1 MFGRSQRPE
10 ADAIEVLI
18 GARATFSGRL
28 QCDASIRI
36 DGAVDQGQ
44 IETPA
49 NVILTETANVQGDI
63 VARVVSIRGKFKGV
77 IQADRVEL
85 LGGSQVGGVLNVN
98 SFYMDENVLMRAAVN
113 IRAENLVEA
122 KVPPPPANPAI
133 PVQPPAQPVSAQPV
147 QPPVQPP
154 IAPPNQ
160 PPAQSTVA
168 PLTQP
173 LSAPPSPP
181 AE

>member
-1 MFGRSQRPE
+1 VFGRSQRPE

-85 LGGSQVGGVLNVN
+85 LGGSQVGGVLNVH
-98 SFYMDENVLMRAAVN
+98 SFYMAENVLMRAAVN

-147 QPPVQPP
+147 PPPVQPP